1 MKITGSRQRLC
12 LGGWLLAA
20 LVVIALNVFRFMV
33 LEHQPLVGNSPTVK
47 LLQTKLQQFD
57 RTLAAGVFAFN
68 NRIDLL
74 DAFSAS
80 SGNRKSKN
88 DRSVSE
94 GQDGLQSQAAK
105 TTGLP
110 SLSGII
116 HILDPLGSVYYQAV
130 LDGQVCREKDKVAD
144 FTVVKI
150 SPAGVVIRRSGR
162 KWTIK
167 GPTPYFSRDQGD

>member
-1 MKITGSRQRLC
+1 M
-12 LGGWLLAA
+12 GGWLLAA
-20 LVVIALNVFRFMV
+20 LVLIALNAFRFIT
-33 LEHQPLVGNSPTVK
+33 LEYQPLVGNSPTVK

-57 RTLAAGVFAFN
+57 RTLAAGVFSFKD
-68 NRIDLL
+68 RIDLL
-74 DAFSAS
+74 GAFNAS
-80 SGNRKSKN
+80 SKNRKSKD

-94 GQDGLQSQAAK
+94 GQDGSQSQAGR

-130 LDGQVCREKDKVAD
+130 LNGQVCREKDKIAD

-150 SPAGVVIRRSGR
+150 SPGGVVIRRSGR
-162 KWTIK
+162 EWTIE
-167 GPTPYFSRDQGD
+167 GPTPYFSSDQGD